1 MGVPRPRPGVFLL
14 LGLLAAVPTRAGEVV
29 LKVQAGLS
37 GLARPGRWTPVR
49 VDVETRGETSR
60 EAAAGEIVV
69 EWGDARVRRA
79 LTLASPSH
87 KQVEIYIR
95 TADARDSIT
104 VRVLVADREMAT
116 TVAPVRL
123 VAPAE
128 PLTVCIAPVNTWPT
142 SGMTCAATIKPE
154 SLPRSWRGYAAA
166 DDVVWPPGGKPTLT
180 VEQHTALDRWR
191 VVQAIENAESTVPSA
206 GDVTP
211 ALHALQR
218 TSTAMLVY
226 AAALGIL
233 VWPLNRVR
241 SRSLAV
247 YPVIAAAVVAGSIV
261 AIAAGR
267 IGPGARVHVS
277 QSAVVEQVAG
287 TKGSSVLARAV
298 AEFPAFGPIELR
310 ADGVDGAIVLRGGAR
325 RDLRFDEN
333 GAPIVAGTYGLGATA
348 AFEVEA
354 TTPFEALSATFTGAS
369 VRVTNIS
376 AREMRDCR
384 FGSGFSRQSVGR
396 LASGQHVEAVRQGPE
411 IEPVFSCKLDAAVV
425 EFAESGRPIDNNGTA
440 VIVLHLREQ
449 RADP

>member
-1 MGVPRPRPGVFLL
+1 M
-14 LGLLAAVPTRAGEVV
+14 
-29 LKVQAGLS
+29 
-37 GLARPGRWTPVR
+37 PVR
-49 VDVETRGETSR
+49 VDVETRSETSAD
-60 EAAAGEIVV
+60 AAAGEIVV

-87 KQVEIYIR
+87 KQVELYIR

-116 TVAPVRL
+116 TVTPVRL

-128 PLTVCIAPVNTWPT
+128 PLTVCVASVNTWPT
-142 SGMTCAATIKPE
+142 NGTTCAATINPE

-166 DDVVWPPGGKPTLT
+166 DDVVWPSGGKPTLT
-180 VEQHTALDRWR
+180 AEQHTALDRWR
-191 VVQAIENAESTVPSA
+191 LVQAIEHAETTVPSA

-211 ALHALQR
+211 AAHALRR

-226 AAALGIL
+226 AAALGVL

-247 YPVIAAAVVAGSIV
+247 YPVIAGAAAAGSIV

-267 IGPGARVHVS
+267 VGPGARIHVS

-287 TKGSSVLARAV
+287 KKGSSVLARAV
-298 AEFPAFGPIELR
+298 AEFPAFGLVELR
-310 ADGVDGAIVLRGGAR
+310 ADGVDGAIALRGGAR

-354 TTPFEALSATFTGAS
+354 TGSFEPLSATFTETT
-369 VRVTNIS
+369 VRVMNTS
-376 AREMRDCR
+376 SHEMRDCR

-396 LASGQHVEAVRQGPE
+396 LAPGQHVEAVRQSAE
-411 IEPVFSCKLDAAVV
+411 IEPVFSCRLDAAVV
-425 EFAESGRPIDNNGTA
+425 EFAESGRPVDNDGTA
-440 VIVLHLREQ
+440 AIVLHLQEPRT
-449 RADP
+449 DP

>member
-1 MGVPRPRPGVFLL
+1 M
-14 LGLLAAVPTRAGEVV
+14 
-29 LKVQAGLS
+29 
-37 GLARPGRWTPVR
+37 PVR
-49 VDVETRGETSR
+49 VDVETRSETSAD
-60 EAAAGEIVV
+60 AAAGEIVV

-87 KQVEIYIR
+87 KQVELYIR

-116 TVAPVRL
+116 TVTPVRL

-128 PLTVCIAPVNTWPT
+128 PLTVCVASVNTWPT
-142 SGMTCAATIKPE
+142 NGTTCAATINPE

-166 DDVVWPPGGKPTLT
+166 DDVVWPSGGKPTLT
-180 VEQHTALDRWR
+180 AEQHTALDRWR
-191 VVQAIENAESTVPSA
+191 LVQAIEHAETTVPSA

-211 ALHALQR
+211 AAHALRR

-226 AAALGIL
+226 AAALGVL

-247 YPVIAAAVVAGSIV
+247 YPVIAGAAAAGSIV

-267 IGPGARVHVS
+267 VGPGARIHVS

-287 TKGSSVLARAV
+287 KKGSSVLARAV
-298 AEFPAFGPIELR
+298 AEFPAFGLVELR
-310 ADGVDGAIVLRGGAR
+310 ADGVDGAIALRGGAR

-354 TTPFEALSATFTGAS
+354 TGSFEPLSATFTETT
-369 VRVTNIS
+369 VRVMNTS
-376 AREMRDCR
+376 SHEMRDCR

-396 LASGQHVEAVRQGPE
+396 LAPGQHVEAVRQSAE
-411 IEPVFSCKLDAAVV
+411 IEPVFSCRLDAAVV
-425 EFAESGRPIDNNGTA
+425 EFAESGRPIDNDGTA
-440 VIVLHLREQ
+440 AIVLHLQEPRT
-449 RADP
+449 DP

>member
-1 MGVPRPRPGVFLL
+1 MPCPRSGVFLL
-14 LGLLAAVPTRAGEVV
+14 FAVLAAAPARAGQAVIT
-29 LKVQAGLS
+29 VQAGLG
-37 GLARPGRWTPVR
+37 GLARPGRWMPVR
-49 VDVETRGETSR
+49 VDVETRSETSAD
-60 EAAAGEIVV
+60 AAAGEIVV

-87 KQVEIYIR
+87 KQVELYIR

-116 TVAPVRL
+116 TVTPVRL

-128 PLTVCIAPVNTWPT
+128 PLTVCVASVNTWPT
-142 SGMTCAATIKPE
+142 NGTTCAATINPE

-166 DDVVWPPGGKPTLT
+166 DDVVWPSGGKPTLT
-180 VEQHTALDRWR
+180 AEQHTALDRWR
-191 VVQAIENAESTVPSA
+191 LVQAIEHAETTVTSA

-211 ALHALQR
+211 AAHALRR

-226 AAALGIL
+226 AAALGVL

-247 YPVIAAAVVAGSIV
+247 YPVIAGAAAAGSIV

-267 IGPGARVHVS
+267 VGPGARIHVS

-287 TKGSSVLARAV
+287 KKGSSVLARAV
-298 AEFPAFGPIELR
+298 AEFPAFGLVELR
-310 ADGVDGAIVLRGGAR
+310 ADGVDGAIALRGGAR

-354 TTPFEALSATFTGAS
+354 TGSFEPLSATFTETT
-369 VRVTNIS
+369 VRVMNTS
-376 AREMRDCR
+376 SHEMRDCR

-396 LASGQHVEAVRQGPE
+396 LAPGQHVEAVRQSAE
-411 IEPVFSCKLDAAVV
+411 IEPVFSCRLDAAVV
-425 EFAESGRPIDNNGTA
+425 EFAESGRPVDNDGTA
-440 VIVLHLREQ
+440 AIVLHLQEPRT
-449 RADP
+449 DP

>member
-1 MGVPRPRPGVFLL
+1 M
-14 LGLLAAVPTRAGEVV
+14 
-29 LKVQAGLS
+29 
-37 GLARPGRWTPVR
+37 PVR
-49 VDVETRGETSR
+49 VDVETRSETSAD
-60 EAAAGEIVV
+60 AAAGEIVV

-87 KQVEIYIR
+87 KQVELYIR

-116 TVAPVRL
+116 TVTPVRL

-128 PLTVCIAPVNTWPT
+128 PLTVCVASVNTWPT
-142 SGMTCAATIKPE
+142 NGTTCAATINPE

-166 DDVVWPPGGKPTLT
+166 DDVVWPSGGKPTLT
-180 VEQHTALDRWR
+180 AEQHTALDRWR
-191 VVQAIENAESTVPSA
+191 LVQAIEHAETTVPSA

-211 ALHALQR
+211 AAHALRR

-226 AAALGIL
+226 AAALGVL

-241 SRSLAV
+241 SRSFAV
-247 YPVIAAAVVAGSIV
+247 YPVIAGAAAAGSIV

-267 IGPGARVHVS
+267 VGPGARIHVS

-287 TKGSSVLARAV
+287 KKGSSVLARAV
-298 AEFPAFGPIELR
+298 AEFPAFGLVELR
-310 ADGVDGAIVLRGGAR
+310 ADGVDGAIALRGGAR

-354 TTPFEALSATFTGAS
+354 TASFEPLSATFTETT
-369 VRVTNIS
+369 VRVMNTS
-376 AREMRDCR
+376 SHEMRDCR

-396 LASGQHVEAVRQGPE
+396 LAPGQHVEAVRQSAE
-411 IEPVFSCKLDAAVV
+411 IEPVFSCRLDAAVV
-425 EFAESGRPIDNNGTA
+425 EFAESGRPVDNDGTA
-440 VIVLHLREQ
+440 AIVLHLQEPRT
-449 RADP
+449 DP

>member
-1 MGVPRPRPGVFLL
+1 MKRLVLL
-14 LGLLAAVPTRAGEVV
+14 LWL
-29 LKVQAGLS
+29 AGLFARPAQADPS
-37 GLARPGRWTPVR
+37 VTVKASAGLGGWCRPGRWTPVR
-49 VDVETRGETSR
+49 VDVETRGETSAA
-60 EAAAGEIVV
+60 AAAGEIVV

-79 LTLASPSH
+79 MTLASPSH
-87 KQVEIYIR
+87 KQVELYIR

-116 TVAPVRL
+116 TVTPVRL

-128 PLTVCIAPVNTWPT
+128 PLTVCVAPLKTWPA
-142 SGMTCAATIKPE
+142 SGVTCAATINPD
-154 SLPRSWRGYAAA
+154 SLPRSWRGYAGA

-180 VEQHTALDRWR
+180 AEQHTALDRWR

-206 GDVTP
+206 ADVTP
-211 ALHALQR
+211 ATHALRR

-226 AAALGIL
+226 AAALGSL

-247 YPVIAAAVVAGSIV
+247 YPVIAAAVAAGSIV

-298 AEFPAFGPIELR
+298 AEFPAFGPTELR

-354 TTPFEALSATFTGAS
+354 TTPFEALSATFSGAS

-376 AREMRDCR
+376 TREMRDCR

-425 EFAESGRPIDNNGTA
+425 EFAESGRPVDNDGTA
-440 VIVLHLREQ
+440 AIVLHLREP

>member
-1 MGVPRPRPGVFLL
+1 VFLL
-14 LGLLAAVPTRAGEVV
+14 FAVLAAAPARAGQAVIT
-29 LKVQAGLS
+29 VQAGLG
-37 GLARPGRWTPVR
+37 GLARPGRWMPVR
-49 VDVETRGETSR
+49 VDVETRSETSAD
-60 EAAAGEIVV
+60 AAAGEIVV

-87 KQVEIYIR
+87 KQVELYIR

-116 TVAPVRL
+116 TVTPVRL

-128 PLTVCIAPVNTWPT
+128 PLTVCVASVNTWPT
-142 SGMTCAATIKPE
+142 NGTTCAATINPE

-166 DDVVWPPGGKPTLT
+166 DDVVWPSGGKPTLT
-180 VEQHTALDRWR
+180 AEQHTALDRWR
-191 VVQAIENAESTVPSA
+191 LVQAIEHAETTVPSA

-211 ALHALQR
+211 AAHALRR

-226 AAALGIL
+226 AAALGVL

-241 SRSLAV
+241 SRSFAV
-247 YPVIAAAVVAGSIV
+247 YPVIAGAAAAGSIV

-267 IGPGARVHVS
+267 VGPGARIHVS

-287 TKGSSVLARAV
+287 KKGSSVLARAV
-298 AEFPAFGPIELR
+298 AEFPAFGLVELR
-310 ADGVDGAIVLRGGAR
+310 ADGVDGAIALRGGAR

-354 TTPFEALSATFTGAS
+354 TASFEPLSATFTETT
-369 VRVTNIS
+369 VRVMNTS
-376 AREMRDCR
+376 SHEMRDCR

-396 LASGQHVEAVRQGPE
+396 LAPGQHVEAVRQSAE
-411 IEPVFSCKLDAAVV
+411 IEPVFSCRLDAAVV
-425 EFAESGRPIDNNGTA
+425 EFAESGRPVDNDGTA
-440 VIVLHLREQ
+440 AIVLHLQEPRT
-449 RADP
+449 DP